1 VVLVLNTTLLLSD
14 QVVGWWRSLIGADG
28 EGGNKPLPGPLAFV
42 FDLRPDTGDADAHL
56 VLWFVAGAL
65 AVLAANRPTVWP
77 AAMVWAW
84 SVTVEALQP
93 VVTETRSAQW
103 SDVAANTVGV
113 WLGAA
118 ATWWWMRRHRAAN
131 AFT

>member
-1 VVLVLNTTLLLSD
+1 MARAATSRYP
-14 QVVGWWRSLIGADG
+14 GRSRSSWVFARTPATRSASGA
-28 EGGNKPLPGPLAFV
+28 V
-42 FDLRPDTGDADAHL
+42 
-56 VLWFVAGAL
+56 FVAGAL
-65 AVLAANRPTVWP
+65 AVLAANRRTMWP
-77 AAMVWAW
+77 AAAVWAW
-84 SVTVEALQP
+84 SVTVEALQT

-118 ATWWWMRRHRAAN
+118 ATWWWMRRRRAAN